1 MIMLNSRQ
9 KGPIWRRF
17 LQKNAKNRNKNVIIK
32 KKSVTL
38 QKKSLLKRNIYVS
51 TVFI

>member
-1 MIMLNSRQ
+1 M
-9 KGPIWRRF
+9 RF
-17 LQKNAKNRNKNVIIK
+17 LQKIAKNCNKVTVVK

>member
-1 MIMLNSRQ
+1 MQ
-9 KGPIWRRF
+9 KI
-17 LQKNAKNRNKNVIIK
+17 AKNRNKIAIIK
-32 KKSVTL
+32 KESVTL

>member
-1 MIMLNSRQ
+1 MQ
-9 KGPIWRRF
+9 KI
-17 LQKNAKNRNKNVIIK
+17 AKNRNKIAIIK